1 MMNVKLQFH
10 AGPMRGDRH
19 EVNLGTL
26 VVGREPQ
33 IEGGET
39 SFKLA
44 GATQAISRSH
54 FKLIYRLG
62 CVYLQNLSANGTKIE
77 GKVVF
82 EEQELAPGTVV
93 EPEEGTRITLSW
105 TPLRRVGA
113 YTDTTK
119 EAETSTSVLNSGPL
133 ASPLVRIILAVYLLA
148 IVGLAVWL
156 SQGNSKTAYNAEEI
170 ATLIARYE
178 VWANNNYDEKVVA
191 AKLDVIDKRTAT
203 LQVLLSQGDRRAAR
217 VICRELMAVD
227 GSIKSPLYQYAAT
240 CLSKL

>member
-1 MMNVKLQFH
+1 MMNVKLQFD

-33 IEGGET
+33 IAEGET

-62 CVYLQNLSANGTKIE
+62 CVYLQNLSANGTKLD

-82 EEQELAPGTVV
+82 EEQELAPGAVV
-93 EPEEGTRITLSW
+93 EPEQGTRITLSW
-105 TPLRRVGA
+105 TPLRRMGA
-113 YTDTTK
+113 DTDTAK
-119 EAETSTSVLNSGPL
+119 EAETSPSVLNSGPL
-133 ASPLVRIILAVYLLA
+133 ASPLVRLVLAVYLLA
-148 IVGLAVWL
+148 IAGLAAWL
-156 SQGNSKTAYNAEEI
+156 SQDNSANAYNAQEV
-170 ATLIARYE
+170 ATLKARYE
-178 VWANNNYDEKVVA
+178 VWANDTYDEEVVA

-203 LQVLLSQGDRRAAR
+203 LQVLLSRGDRRAAR

-227 GSIKSPLYQYAAT
+227 GSIKSPLYRYAAT